1 MDATPLRGLG
11 RPGPDGYVLLRDAE
25 IGYRDGGEQ
34 QVLELIRAAS
44 DLSSAGDELI
54 RRADGWAQT
63 YHLHP
68 ARANIVRCLKLPA
81 DARVLEIGAG
91 CGAITRY
98 LGETC
103 ALVDALEPVPVRAA
117 AARARTRDLD
127 NVEVFVGE
135 LSDVP
140 AEAAYD
146 VVVVIGVLEYVGNGT
161 DDPAPYLD
169 FLRGIQ
175 QRLVEGGTLVLA
187 IENALGAKYF
197 AGAPEDHSNRLFDS
211 LEGYPADAP
220 ARTFSRAQLEAMFR
234 TAGLAPSFRA
244 AFPDYKISRTVLG
257 EFPEPAR
264 SLLHRIPQFPSPD
277 WMGHRPRLVDE
288 GSLWRT
294 LVEARLEA
302 DTGNS
307 LLVLADKPGAAAQQ
321 VWPDG
326 VAGVYYSVGRRTAYT
341 AQTVVRADGDS
352 VRFHRNLVSP
362 GARRPDDV
370 FTMVESDYPYEP
382 GEDLLDHIARRKDA
396 DVAGLLAGWL
406 KILDSADGEL
416 SLDLL
421 PHNLVLDP
429 SGELRVVDIELLHP
443 APREQVVRRGVYWAA
458 YKVAR
463 LSAFDR
469 WPGLTR
475 VIDLTRHFGAL
486 AGLDEAGSW
495 IDTAV
500 AEEAVVQTE
509 IHFAPPDGTPHAD
522 AVAERVTA
530 LRSLLEQG
538 LLSMPLGLRPDG
550 AVLAANEELVMA
562 RDDLQRRLAGL
573 ERELTLS
580 RGDVAELRA
589 RCDTLEQ
596 ERAVIEASRAMRL
609 TRAYRRKLEKAL
621 PEGSRRRDAYL
632 RLTNRQS

>member
-1 MDATPLRGLG
+1 MDPTPLRGLG
-11 RPGPDGYVLLRDAE
+11 SPGPDGYVLLRDAE

-34 QVLELIRAAS
+34 QVLDLIRAAA

-54 RRADGWAQT
+54 RGAEGWAQT

-68 ARANIVRCLKLPA
+68 ARANIVRCLNLPA
-81 DARVLEIGAG
+81 DARVLEVGAG

-127 NVEVFVGE
+127 NVAVFVGE

-140 AEAAYD
+140 AEPAYD

-169 FLRGIQ
+169 FLRGIR
-175 QRLVEGGTLVLA
+175 QRLVDGGTLVLA
-187 IENALGAKYF
+187 IENALGAKYI

-211 LEGYPADAP
+211 LEGYPAHSP
-220 ARTFSRAQLEAMFR
+220 ARTFSRAQLDAMFR
-234 TAGLAPSFRA
+234 TAGLDPSFRA
-244 AFPDYKISRTVLG
+244 AFPDYKITRTVLG
-257 EFPEPAR
+257 EFPEAAR
-264 SLLHRIPQFPSPD
+264 SLLYRIPQFPSPD

-294 LVEARLEA
+294 LVEARLDT

-307 LLVLADKPGAAAQQ
+307 LLVIAGKPGVEPQH
-321 VWPDG
+321 VWPDEI
-326 VAGVYYSVGRRTAYT
+326 AGVFYSVGRRAAYT
-341 AQTVVRADGDS
+341 ARTVVRVDADT

-362 GARRPDDV
+362 RAQRHDDV
-370 FTMVESDYPYEP
+370 FTIVESDYAYEP
-382 GEDLLDHIARRKDA
+382 GVDLLSHIAARKDA

-406 KILDSADGEL
+406 RILDPGHGEL

-421 PHNLVLDP
+421 PHNLVLGPD
-429 SGELRVVDIELLHP
+429 GELRVVDIELLH
-443 APREQVVRRGVYWAA
+443 AASRDQVVRRGVYWAA

-469 WPGLTR
+469 WPGFER
-475 VIDLTRHFGAL
+475 VVDLARHFGAL
-486 AGLDEAGSW
+486 VGLDADGSW

-509 IHFAPPDGTPHAD
+509 IHFAPPDGTSTEEAI
-522 AVAERVTA
+522 VEREAA

-550 AVLAANEELVMA
+550 AVLAANEELVMV
-562 RDDLQRRLAGL
+562 RDDLQRRLVVL
-573 ERELTLS
+573 DRELTLS

-589 RCDTLEQ
+589 RCDGLDQ
-596 ERAVIEASRAMRL
+596 DLAVIEASRAIRM
-609 TRAYRRKLEKAL
+609 TRAYRRGLDRVL
-621 PEGSRRRDAYL
+621 PQGSRRRDAYL
-632 RLTNRQS
+632 RLTNRKN